1 MVMYRCNYFVIIVK
15 NQRTAF
21 MIKKTFKTII
31 ANEKLKN
38 FIQKHNIPTEYIHLN
53 RNMVSKGVFIGLFIA
68 FIPMPMQ
75 MLAVVS
81 VVPFARF
88 NVPIALSM
96 CWLSN
101 PFTMPPM
108 YYMEYLTGSF
118 LLGMEASSVELTV
131 QWFSDNIGNIFIP
144 LYVGTAF
151 YSIFGSILGYYLVN
165 FLWRSSVQKDQ
176 EIRKNTKSS
185 L

>member
-1 MVMYRCNYFVIIVK
+1 
-15 NQRTAF
+15 
-21 MIKKTFKTII
+21 MIRKTFKNIN
-31 ANEKLKN
+31 ANEKLKA
-38 FIQKHNIPTEYIHLN
+38 FIQKYNIPFEYLSAS
-53 RNMVSKGVFIGLFIA
+53 RKMVSKGVFIGLFIA

-81 VVPFARF
+81 LMPFTRF
-88 NVPIALSM
+88 NVPIAISM

-118 LLGMEASSVELTV
+118 ILGMETTPVEMTLE
-131 QWFSDNIGNIFIP
+131 WFSQNIGNIFIP

-151 YSIFGSILGYYLVN
+151 YSIFGSSIAYYLVN
-165 FLWRSSVQKDQ
+165 RLWRSSVKKDNDL
-176 EIRKNTKSS
+176 RKNGRTKAKETKESNA
-185 L
+185 